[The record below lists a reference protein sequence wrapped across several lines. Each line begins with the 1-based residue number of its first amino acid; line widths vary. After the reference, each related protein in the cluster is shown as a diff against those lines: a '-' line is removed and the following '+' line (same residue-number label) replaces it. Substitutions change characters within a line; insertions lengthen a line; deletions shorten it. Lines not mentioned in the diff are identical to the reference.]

1 MMEVFMQLGLLDKQ
15 ETVRTTVTL
24 PTSLLQRS
32 QKLIDSGQ
40 VPNRNV
46 LIISALE
53 RLLVDL
59 EREEIDR
66 QFAAM
71 AADADYQALHT
82 KMAESFDE
90 SDWEALLDGEQTLE

>member
-1 MMEVFMQLGLLDKQ
+1 MQWGILNKQ
-15 ETVRTTVTL
+15 ETVRTTVAL
-24 PTSLLQRS
+24 PASLLQRS

-46 LIISALE
+46 LIVAALE
-53 RLLVDL
+53 RLLIAL

-71 AADADYQALHT
+71 ADDTAYQTLHT
-82 KMAESFDE
+82 EIAETFEE
-90 SDWEALLDGEQTLE
+90 SDWESLLDGEQTLK